1 MKLTLL
7 FTFIGFY
14 AFSQKLEKIN
24 HIQLNDLRFSNYHFE
39 TKRVHYMN
47 NTSALKNNVK
57 EFSKYS
63 TSKKGEKLLEEYKL
77 FNQKGLLVLDSMKNR
92 IIRYYYSDTLLTKI
106 VNESFKSSLTTE
118 FKYNDKNLISKISH
132 YNKEKKIR
140 EEEFSYNELGKKVEI
155 KNTVFKK
162 KSKSQVFK
170 LVYEYD
176 SNGKVSKES
185 YFENELLKRTWNY
198 TCNEKGTLTESSKKQ
213 VEATSSTCQYEEEA
227 NDGSY
232 KLFKRVISNGIV
244 YLYEKQ
250 YSKDSVL
257 LLSKTFINEN
267 HLLTE
272 VYYEKNR
279 VTNLHFTKGKNF
291 TKTSSFFDEKGNMIA
306 YIYYNKNGKEFY
318 NRQMF
323 YNSKNLLEKE
333 ISRNSEFSYEYAY
346 Y

>member
-24 HIQLNDLRFSNYHFE
+24 RGQLYYLQFADYEIN
-39 TKRVHYMN
+39 TQRVHYMN
-47 NTSALKNNVK
+47 NSIALKNNVK
-57 EFSKYS
+57 EFYKYI
-63 TSKKGEKLLEEYKL
+63 TTKKGEKKFSEYRL
-77 FNQKGLLVLDSMKNR
+77 FNKKGFLVLDSTKYRTLKYFYNDTILIKIENKTEKTNR
-92 IIRYYYSDTLLTKI
+92 I
-106 VNESFKSSLTTE
+106 TE
-118 FKYNDKNLISKISH
+118 LIYNDKNLRLKAISYVNNKKSIEKSYI
-132 YNKEKKIR
+132 YND
-140 EEEFSYNELGKKVEI
+140 FGKCTEI
-155 KNTVFKK
+155 KNVIY
-162 KSKSQVFK
+162 SKRGKQQIYR
-170 LVYEYD
+170 LEREYN
-176 SNGKVSKES
+176 SSGKMRKER
-185 YFENELLKRTWNY
+185 YFENEVLKRTWNY
-198 TCNEKGTLTESSKKQ
+198 ECNEKGTLNVASNKQ
-213 VEATSSTCQYEEEA
+213 IEMTSSVCQFEEEA

-279 VTNLHFTKGKNF
+279 VTNLHYTKGKNF

-333 ISRNSEFSYEYAY
+333 ISRNIEFSYEYAY